1 MADSQV
7 YYPITANDSTP
18 KMTPG
23 QVWTT
28 PNGNMYKYVLVE
40 DMALAANDVV
50 EYSDVTGAEV
60 TQDRAGGSSLGR
72 AFAGVAQ
79 GTITDAYYGVVQIK
93 GVATVKVP
101 ASIAI
106 SAGQALVN
114 SPTAD
119 GGVNAATTATR
130 AFAWG
135 MALSSE
141 TTSAATTVTAVIF

>member
-7 YYPITANDSTP
+7 YFKTTANDVAP
-18 KMTPG
+18 LMTPG
-23 QVWTT
+23 QVWTA

-50 EYSDVTGAEV
+50 EYSDVTGTEV
-60 TQDRAGGSSLGR
+60 TQDRAAGSSLGR

-79 GTITDAYYGVVQIK
+79 GTITDGYYGVVQIK
-93 GVATVKVP
+93 GVATVKV
-101 ASIAI
+101 AANVAV
-106 SAGQALVN
+106 SAGSALVN
-114 SPTAD
+114 SPSVD
-119 GGVNAATTATR
+119 GAVVAATTATR

>member
-7 YYPITANDSTP
+7 YFKTTANDVAP
-18 KMTPG
+18 LMTPG
-23 QVWTT
+23 QVWTA

-40 DMALAANDVV
+40 DMALAAGNTV
-50 EYSDVTGAEV
+50 EYSDVTGTEV
-60 TQDRAGGSSLGR
+60 TKDRASGSSLGR
-72 AFAGVAQ
+72 AFAGVAL
-79 GTITDAYYGVVQIK
+79 GTVTDAYYGVVQIK
-93 GVATVKVP
+93 GVATVTVP

-106 SAGQALVN
+106 SAGDALVN
-114 SPTAD
+114 HPTSD
-119 GGVNAATTATR
+119 GGVIAATTSTR